1 MVGGRHLQ
9 GQESGVLRTTGIVIG
24 SKSSMP
30 SPGRATGCPCLLV
43 LSLCYHCKSCVLSKQ
58 GWQVTILP
66 DQTLHAR
73 LRAWKGLGCQG
84 SGWWPGSW
92 LATNPWSIVPSVS
105 RLSNDKA
112 ARRLPEGDGEE
123 GGMGAHG
130 FASGPFSCSS
140 RGDAGIDGHSP
151 GREGALRTSRHSNF
165 LITKKYR
172 AHVIRS
178 PVSWPDGPRAPL

>member
-1 MVGGRHLQ
+1 MPLVVEEGPLVCGDGIWAACFAPSSDSDESPDPVGSDPLAPQMRWWEVGTCRVRR
-9 GQESGVLRTTGIVIG
+9 SGVLRTTGIVTG

-30 SPGRATGCPCLLV
+30 SPGRATGCPFLLV

-92 LATNPWSIVPSVS
+92 LATNPMV
-105 RLSNDKA
+105 
-112 ARRLPEGDGEE
+112 
-123 GGMGAHG
+123 
-130 FASGPFSCSS
+130 
-140 RGDAGIDGHSP
+140 HS
-151 GREGALRTSRHSNF
+151 AFCLQA
-165 LITKKYR
+165 KQ
-172 AHVIRS
+172 
-178 PVSWPDGPRAPL
+178 